1 MKIHL
6 VGGFSGSGK
15 STAIANTCKVLA
27 DRNIS
32 ASVIKDDGADYVVDT
47 RPAQKFGVPFAKVT
61 GGCFCCN
68 YNQLDFQIDQLKKES
83 NPAVIF
89 AEYSGS
95 CTNLIASL
103 LKPLIASQKKEIEL
117 ANFSTFVDA
126 QLLLKYLEGA
136 EMPLSVEN
144 KIIWGKH
151 LLEAEI
157 LIVNKIDLLSESELE
172 TLRLLTQGALSS
184 KQVLFQ
190 NSHDAESV
198 NNWIETVGRSKGY
211 YSSSAGEVEI
221 SLLDEEIEL
230 ITKDHSAVEV
240 AYDFMNKLS
249 GEIIQKKLTI
259 DHLKFLLSSNKQSFK
274 LDYTEVLDE
283 TAKMSGKIG
292 EAKSVYLL
300 VNARIQT
307 SPDEL
312 RKILLELL
320 AQFKSFKGVTIKEK
334 FISYF
339 QP

>member
-15 STAIANTCKVLA
+15 STAIANACKILS
-27 DRNIS
+27 DKNIS
-32 ASVIKDDGADYVVDT
+32 TSVIKDDEIDYVVDT

-83 NPAVIF
+83 DPAVIF

-126 QLLLKYLEGA
+126 KLLLMYLLGE

-172 TLRLLTQGALSS
+172 TLRLLTQDPLSS

-190 NSHDAESV
+190 NSHDAESI
-198 NNWIETVGRSKGY
+198 NSWIETVGKSKGY

-221 SLLDEEIEL
+221 SILDEEIEL
-230 ITKDHSAVEV
+230 ITKDNSAVEV
-240 AYDFMNKLS
+240 AYAFMNKLS
-249 GEIIQKKLTI
+249 GEINQKKLKI
-259 DHLKFLLSSNKQSFK
+259 EHLKFLLSSNKQSFK
-274 LDYTEVLDE
+274 LDYTAVLDE
-283 TAKMSGKIG
+283 KAKMPNKIG
-292 EAKSVYLL
+292 EGNTVDLL

-312 RKILLELL
+312 RKILMELL
-320 AQFKSFKGVTIKEK
+320 KQFKTMDGVTIKEK

-339 QP
+339 QK